1 MPVNVPEKSNLVP
14 HFSRIHSFPQAN
26 LKTMSGLK
34 LALPSAPKQPQ
45 LIPVLTFNLKLASD
59 PVPIFTNSQI
69 DKTLNLAT
77 ITQGEVKT
85 VANDLG
91 LKLEI
96 DQIYGTDDLNIK
108 NSVSTSYLDCK
119 LYGKTPNGSGVFIY
133 YGGRVQLDAASVGV
147 LSGKNKEA
155 SVEESYVTCNPV
167 FTFDDSVEEEYK
179 WVLKENLIG
188 KGRFGRDNNGDL
200 YVQYYIYVIR

>member
-1 MPVNVPEKSNLVP
+1 
-14 HFSRIHSFPQAN
+14 
-26 LKTMSGLK
+26 MSDLK
-34 LALPSAPKQPQ
+34 LAVPPIPKQPQ
-45 LIPVLTFNLKLASD
+45 LVPVLTFNLRLASD

-77 ITQGEVKT
+77 ITNGEITAVE
-85 VANDLG
+85 NDFG
-91 LKLEI
+91 FKLEI
-96 DQIYGTDDLNIK
+96 NQIYGTDDLNIK

-133 YGGRVQLDAASVGV
+133 YGGRVQLDDASVGV
-147 LSGKNKEA
+147 LSGKTKEA
-155 SVEESYVTCNPV
+155 SVDDSYVTCNPV

-188 KGRFGRDNNGDL
+188 KGRFGRDDDGNL
-200 YVQYYIYVIR
+200 YVQYYIYVLR